1 MKNVNEVNLNEIISK
16 LEELYEVD
24 NVYVQLWEDEEC
36 RDLGIATDY
45 MSMEET
51 MDGLIKEVR
60 NLIEDEGCASA
71 EITDEEGNLLYFID
85 DEDEKIIDLKTL
97 NEVSNKNK

>member
-1 MKNVNEVNLNEIISK
+1 MKNIKDVNLNEIVSK

-24 NVYVQLWEDEEC
+24 DLYVDVWEDEEC
-36 RDLGIATDY
+36 RDLGLPTRY
-45 MSMEET
+45 FMFEET
-51 MDGLIKEVR
+51 MDELIKEVR

-85 DEDEKIIDLKTL
+85 DEDEKIVDLDIL
-97 NEVSNKNK
+97 SNRGLF